1 MKMLRQGEGLSPD
14 LKDLMFRAKKAHK
27 ENSRQGFQDHELRSE
42 ETIDAFVI
50 AVDALLVAEKELKSF
65 LNHPVANVDWSR
77 QFTNDEIIFKDQYR
91 LLYGVGH
98 D

>member
-1 MKMLRQGEGLSPD
+1 MSK
-14 LKDLMFRAKKAHK
+14 AKKAHK
-27 ENSRQGFQDHELRSE
+27 ANSRQGFQDHDLRSE
-42 ETIDAFVI
+42 ETVDAFVI

-65 LNHPVANVDWSR
+65 LNHTVANVDWSR